1 MLGDPSQSLD
11 GRRILVVEDEWIISE
26 YLREELV
33 GRGAILLGPVVSVH
47 EALELLGAEPRPDI
61 AVLDV
66 RLRGELVFPVAREL
80 RQRGIPFVFASAGE
94 WFALPREWSDEL
106 YLQKPMKMED
116 LLPLLAHL

>member
-33 GRGAILLGPVVSVH
+33 GRGAILLGPVASVQQ
-47 EALELLGAEPRPDI
+47 ALELLEAEPRPDI

-94 WFALPREWSDEL
+94 WFDLPREWSDEL